1 MVQVEDDLPAFI
13 SINFQG
19 IKHINAMDL
28 NWFLIELDGKKI
40 DMNELQIIIRGG
52 YRAQDVSLCLS
63 YISYASASISQTF
76 LFAQTLTIP
85 IPSFNYEYF

>member
-1 MVQVEDDLPAFI
+1 MVQVEDDLPTFI
-13 SINFQG
+13 SINFRG

-52 YRAQDVSLCLS
+52 YRAHACPMHLLQFPKPFCLHK
-63 YISYASASISQTF
+63 
-76 LFAQTLTIP
+76 L
-85 IPSFNYEYF
+85 